1 MQQLLLSDGHVPL
14 QLGMICAALDVAT
27 ALTNLPSSGNEQEGI
42 MIFSSA
48 AFILAYLPIVF
59 FVYFGLNK
67 LRMISLGKIWLVL
80 ASVFFYGYWSVD
92 YIPLLIGSILFNFA
106 VGCAISPTSKNLS
119 IGGYRKTILA
129 LSITANLALLG
140 YFKYANF
147 FIENLNA
154 AAGSEFALHEIILPL
169 GISFY
174 TFTQIAFLV
183 DSYRGEAK
191 EYDLINYALFV
202 TFFPHLIA
210 GPILHHKEMM
220 GQFKSKWTW
229 AVRYRNI
236 LTGLFIFSIGLF
248 KKVMIADTFSVWAD
262 AGFSSGANHDFFSS
276 WATSLSYT
284 FQLYFDFSGYCDMA
298 IGAALLF
305 NIWLPINFNSPY
317 KALDIQDFWRR
328 WHMTLSR
335 YLRDYL
341 YIPLGGNRCSSARVY
356 FNLMATFVLGGLWHG
371 ASWMFVI
378 WGALHGGALVIHRMW
393 KNLGMS
399 MPRPLAWVVTFLFVN
414 ITWVFFR
421 ATSMQEA
428 MSILGGMI
436 DVRSISS
443 ESLAEIPT
451 SDLAWAGVISDKL
464 LQFLPIGVV
473 ANSLCYGMIAA
484 AFLIISQK
492 NSFELSTTGR
502 IGNLKAIYMSILFCL
517 AMYSTLQST
526 STVFLYFNF

>member
-1 MQQLLLSDGHVPL
+1 
-14 QLGMICAALDVAT
+14 
-27 ALTNLPSSGNEQEGI
+27 
-42 MIFSSA
+42 MIFSST
-48 AFILAYLPIVF
+48 AFILVYLPIVF

-67 LRMISLGKIWLVL
+67 LRLIPAGKLWLVA
-80 ASVFFYGYWSVD
+80 ASIFFYGYWSID
-92 YIPLLIGSILFNFA
+92 YIPLLLASIFFNFV
-106 VGCAISPTSKNLS
+106 VGCAISPYAKGLRIRAT
-119 IGGYRKTILA
+119 RKTVLA
-129 LSITANLALLG
+129 LSISANIALLG

-147 FIENLNA
+147 FIENLNSVI
-154 AAGSEFALHEIILPL
+154 GSSYSLAEIILPL

-191 EYDLINYALFV
+191 EYDFVNYALFV

-210 GPILHHKEMM
+210 GPILHHREMM

-229 AVRYRNI
+229 AIRHRNI
-236 LTGLFIFSIGLF
+236 FMGLFIFSVGLF
-248 KKVMIADTFSVWAD
+248 KKVMIADTFAVWAD
-262 AGFSSGANHDFFSS
+262 AGFASGASHDFFSS

-317 KALDIQDFWRR
+317 KSLDIQDFWRR

-341 YIPLGGNRCSSARVY
+341 YIPLGGNRCSSARIY

-378 WGALHGGALVIHRMW
+378 WGALHGGALVIHRLW
-393 KNLGMS
+393 KQLGMS
-399 MPRPLAWVVTFLFVN
+399 MPNPLAWLVTFLFVN
-414 ITWVFFR
+414 VTWVFFR
-421 ATSMQEA
+421 ATSLNDA
-428 MSILGGMI
+428 FSILGGMI
-436 DVRSISS
+436 NLSSINGTSS
-443 ESLAEIPT
+443 NEVPVSN
-451 SDLAWAGVISDKL
+451 LAWAGMLSDSL
-464 LQFLPIGVV
+464 LRILPTGIA
-473 ANSLCYGMIAA
+473 ANALCYAMIALG
-484 AFLIISQK
+484 FLIICQR
-492 NSFELSTTGR
+492 NSFEMMKSQGYLRLKTIFMALLFTT
-502 IGNLKAIYMSILFCL
+502 
-517 AMYSTLQST
+517 AMYSTIKST

>member
-1 MQQLLLSDGHVPL
+1 
-14 QLGMICAALDVAT
+14 
-27 ALTNLPSSGNEQEGI
+27 
-42 MIFSSA
+42 MIFSSLT
-48 AFILAYLPIVF
+48 FILVYLPVVF
-59 FVYFGLNK
+59 FVYFALNK
-67 LRMISLGKIWLVL
+67 LRLISAGKLWLVV
-80 ASVFFYGYWSVD
+80 ASVFFYGYWSVN
-92 YIPLLIGSILFNFA
+92 YIPLLLGSIFFNF
-106 VGCAISPTSKNLS
+106 VIGCAISPHATGLRTQLPRRLILGIS
-119 IGGYRKTILA
+119 IA
-129 LSITANLALLG
+129 LNIALLG

-147 FIENLNA
+147 FAENFNA
-154 AAGSEFALHEIILPL
+154 ALGMPYHIKEIILPL

-183 DSYRGEAK
+183 DSYNGEAK
-191 EYDLINYALFV
+191 EYDFVNYALFV

-220 GQFKSKWTW
+220 GQFKSKWTL
-229 AVRYRNI
+229 AMRHRYI
-236 LTGLFIFSIGLF
+236 SMGLFIFSIGLF
-248 KKVMIADTFSVWAD
+248 KKVIIADTFAVWAD
-262 AGFSSGANHDFFSS
+262 EGFVRGASHDFFSS

-378 WGALHGGALVIHRMW
+378 WGTLHGGALVIHRFW
-393 KNLGMS
+393 KQMGMS
-399 MPRPLAWVVTFLFVN
+399 MPNPLAWLVTFLFVN
-414 ITWVFFR
+414 VTWVFFR
-421 ATSMQEA
+421 ATSLSDA
-428 MSILGGMI
+428 MTILGGMI
-436 DVRSISS
+436 NFKSITEATIADV
-443 ESLAEIPT
+443 PT
-451 SDLAWAGVISDKL
+451 SSLAWAGVLSDKL
-464 LQFLPIGVV
+464 LSIFPIGVA
-473 ANSLCYGMIAA
+473 ANALCYGMIAI
-484 AFLIISQK
+484 AFMIIAQK
-492 NSFELSTTGR
+492 NSFEMTTTGNSGAAK
-502 IGNLKAIYMSILFCL
+502 IAGMTLLFSI
-517 AMYSTLQST
+517 AMYSTVQST

>member
-1 MQQLLLSDGHVPL
+1 
-14 QLGMICAALDVAT
+14 
-27 ALTNLPSSGNEQEGI
+27 

-48 AFILAYLPIVF
+48 AFILIYLPIVF
-59 FVYFGLNK
+59 FVYFALNK
-67 LRMISLGKIWLVL
+67 FRLIPAGKIWLVS
-80 ASVFFYGYWSVD
+80 ASIFFYGYWSVD
-92 YIPLLIGSILFNFA
+92 YILLLIASILFNFT
-106 VGCAISPTSKNLS
+106 VGCLISPYSS
-119 IGGYRKTILA
+119 IVSIRSYRKPILA
-129 LSITANLALLG
+129 LSIATNLALLG

-154 AAGSEFALHEIILPL
+154 ATGTAFNLHEIVLPL

-220 GQFKSKWTW
+220 GQFRSRWTW
-229 AVRYRNI
+229 AIRYRNI
-236 LTGLFIFSIGLF
+236 FSGMLIFSIGLF
-248 KKVMIADTFSVWAD
+248 KKVIIADTFAIWAD

-341 YIPLGGNRCSSARVY
+341 YIPLGGNRCSSSRVY

-378 WGALHGGALVIHRMW
+378 WGALHGGALVIHRFW

-399 MPRPLAWVVTFLFVN
+399 MPAPLAWIVTFLFVN
-414 ITWVFFR
+414 VAWVFFR
-421 ATSMQEA
+421 ATSMQDA
-428 MSILGGMI
+428 MTILGGMVDI
-436 DVRSISS
+436 GSISTATLS
-443 ESLAEIPT
+443 DVPT
-451 SDLAWAGVISDKL
+451 SDLAWAGVISDRL
-464 LQFLPIGVV
+464 LQFLPVGVV

-484 AFLIISQK
+484 ALVIISQK
-492 NSFELSTTGR
+492 NSFEISTSGSF
-502 IGNLKAIYMSILFCL
+502 NSYKVLYMSILFCI

>member
-1 MQQLLLSDGHVPL
+1 
-14 QLGMICAALDVAT
+14 
-27 ALTNLPSSGNEQEGI
+27 

-67 LRMISLGKIWLVL
+67 IRMISLGKVWLVL

-92 YIPLLIGSILFNFA
+92 YIPLMIGSILFNFS
-106 VGCAISPTSKNLS
+106 VGCALCPSSKTLS
-119 IGGYRKTILA
+119 IGAYRKTILT

-154 AAGSEFALHEIILPL
+154 ASGSEFALHEIILPL

-220 GQFKSKWTW
+220 GQFKSKWTL

-262 AGFSSGANHDFFSS
+262 AGFSSGANHDFFRS

-341 YIPLGGNRCSSARVY
+341 YIPLGGNPLFFRQSLLQPNGNVCSWWP
-356 FNLMATFVLGGLWHG
+356 MAWSKLDVCD
-371 ASWMFVI
+371 M
-378 WGALHGGALVIHRMW
+378 GGAGMVERLSSTECG

-436 DVRSISS
+436 DIRSISS